1 VAYKQALRLLARI
14 PRHLREQQAH
24 AAPIGNAGKDEA
36 CTNKSGETD
45 EVGMNEVS
53 EQDPGKH
60 ERSGGDAD
68 LALKTDHF
76 HHTSIDGQASL
87 NPGQGPAFNDYGILK
102 TLPRQFFG
110 GFSGATAGPTEEV
123 DGTILRQPAS
133 GKKTL
138 RIESIKRFVLRLGDM
153 DLGEFHRGADVDK
166 AHPGICI
173 EQLLKVRWRDCFHNR
188 YCSTKGQ
195 TFLR

>member
-1 VAYKQALRLLARI
+1 MAYKQALRLLARI

-153 DLGEFHRGADVDK
+153 DLGEFHRGADVEQ
-166 AHPGICI
+166 GQTRFGI
-173 EQLLKVRWRDCFHNR
+173 EQAFEVIRRNRFHAR
-188 YCSTKGQ
+188 GEQ
-195 TFLR
+195 AWFQAFLS